1 MIQMVLIQIIP
12 IGDASSLNY
21 DPLPS
26 LLLAKLI
33 HDNHLVIDHDNHLV
47 TDHHNHDNRL
57 AASH

>member
-26 LLLAKLI
+26 LLLTNLI
-33 HDNHLVIDHDNHLV
+33 HDNHLATDHDNH
-47 TDHHNHDNRL
+47 DNHL